1 MNAYIKSVG
10 IAIPEKRMSND
21 ELAKF
26 IDTSDNWIYS
36 HTGIRNRHIA
46 EPNQSASDIAVPACE
61 EAISKADLKPEDIDL
76 ILLATSTPDYPGL
89 PSTACIVQGKLGC
102 HNAGAMDIVAA
113 CSGFIYGLETA
124 RTFIESG
131 AAKNI
136 IVVGSEIYSKILN
149 WEDRNTCVL
158 FGDGAGASIISAHNG
173 NRQSALIDS
182 VLFSKGSDA
191 TSLYRQEGGSK
202 NPQQRGDTVSENI
215 YLKME
220 GRKVY
225 TFAVTA
231 VVDTI
236 QSLLER
242 NRISI
247 DDIDWIVPHQANIRI
262 IEAAAKRRGYPI
274 EKFFLNIEEYANTSA
289 ASIPIA
295 FHDMQKK
302 DLLHPG
308 QLILTVGFGAGLT
321 YGGNLIRW

>member
-1 MNAYIKSVG
+1 MNAFIKSVG

-26 IDTSDNWIYS
+26 IDTSDDWIYS
-36 HTGIRNRHIA
+36 HTGIKNRHIA
-46 EPNQSASDIAVPACE
+46 EPDQSASDLAVPACE
-61 EAISKADLKPEDIDL
+61 EAISKAGLNPEDIDL

-89 PSTACIVQGKLGC
+89 PSTACIVQDKLGC
-102 HNAGAMDIVAA
+102 LNAGAMDIVAA

-124 RTFIESG
+124 RAFIVSG

-158 FGDGAGASIISAHNG
+158 FGDGAGAAIIAAHDG
-173 NRQSALIDS
+173 GRDSALIDS
-182 VLFSKGSDA
+182 VLLSKGSDA
-191 TSLYRQEGGSK
+191 TSLLRKEGGSRD
-202 NPQQRGDTVSENI
+202 PQQKGDTVSENI

-225 TFAVTA
+225 TFAVNA

-236 QSLLER
+236 QALLER
-242 NRISI
+242 NSTTI

-262 IEAAAKRRGYPI
+262 IEAAAKRKGYPM
-274 EKFFLNIEEYANTSA
+274 ERFFLNMEEYANTSA

-295 FHDMQKK
+295 FHDMRKK
-302 DLLHPG
+302 NLLHPG

-321 YGGNLIRW
+321 SGGNLIRW